1 MPGDRDEELRRVSSG
16 WGRRPP
22 QPAADPYAIERD
34 TERARPTDEE
44 REAALD
50 PEREAALD
58 PERARPTDEELDRA
72 GEAGAVSGP
81 ASSRTPAGIDP
92 GPAPDDRE
100 G

>member
-44 REAALD
+44 
-50 PEREAALD
+50 
-58 PERARPTDEELDRA
+58 LDRA